1 MLILYLIN
9 LLAYFYIQILKLR
22 YLSKFFK
29 KEDRF
34 FNPFNIVFISQL
46 PIDVL
51 RVVVG
56 PIFILENGVSNKYY
70 NVAIFCS
77 TLSFF
82 VDYLLL
88 KSTFFVSKKYT
99 FVTTS
104 FDFSIKKNRIKISA
118 VFFYVLFFT
127 CLFLLASSSFGFINW
142 LLNPREGYQFHRSGA
157 GFLWVLAISFLSVSF
172 VLSSLYAKS
181 RIKLFLIFFIYA
193 FSAYFLG
200 SKGIVLDFFLY
211 FLIILWLT
219 KYKKLKYIYIIMLPL
234 VFGIMLYN
242 FFSSAGT
249 TDFKEVFSYF
259 DHYVNATMYY
269 EAYYTNKIDLFYG
282 KVYFSDF
289 WNLVP
294 RGVYPNKPYVF
305 GITHVNEF
313 FFPGAAE
320 ETNTPAFGGAVNYF
334 ADFGI
339 AGVILFSFINPI
351 KFISYFFLCQLLK
364 NYTYESIVNN
374 SYILLLFILFTAPY
388 FLFYLIFPLNMALFF
403 FISVIILLF
412 NRITLFKKN

>member
-1 MLILYLIN
+1 
-9 LLAYFYIQILKLR
+9 
-22 YLSKFFK
+22 
-29 KEDRF
+29 
-34 FNPFNIVFISQL
+34 
-46 PIDVL
+46 
-51 RVVVG
+51 
-56 PIFILENGVSNKYY
+56 
-70 NVAIFCS
+70 
-77 TLSFF
+77 
-82 VDYLLL
+82 
-88 KSTFFVSKKYT
+88 
-99 FVTTS
+99 
-104 FDFSIKKNRIKISA
+104 
-118 VFFYVLFFT
+118 
-127 CLFLLASSSFGFINW
+127 

-172 VLSSLYAKS
+172 VLSTLYAKS

-242 FFSSAGT
+242 FFSSAGS

-339 AGVILFSFINPI
+339 IGVILFSFINPI

-364 NYTYESIVNN
+364 NYTYETIVNN

-412 NRITLFKKN
+412 NRIILFKKY